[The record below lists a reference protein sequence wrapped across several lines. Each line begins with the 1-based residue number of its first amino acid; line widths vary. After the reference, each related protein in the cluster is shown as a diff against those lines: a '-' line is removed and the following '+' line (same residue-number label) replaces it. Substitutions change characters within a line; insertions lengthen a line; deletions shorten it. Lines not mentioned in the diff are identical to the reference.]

1 MIAVSRLQVA
11 PVKGLGLHFPEE
23 ISVATDGVP
32 GDRRFFL
39 VNEDGRLFSG
49 IDYGPLVQVVSES
62 DPAGTRLSL
71 TFPDGRV
78 VDGEVELGEE
88 KVTPFWG
95 RPVRGRYV
103 EGPWEDALSDFAGK
117 FLRLVRVD
125 DDRTGYDSS
134 PVTILGDAS
143 VEELGRQAGTNGGFD
158 ARRFR
163 MLIALAGHEAAR
175 GGRVDRRPGADR
187 RGAPPD
193 HRADRALRDD
203 DAQPGV
209 GQRAT
214 STRCGRSRT
223 TAACATATRSTSA
236 CSPRS
241 WSPGGSAW
249 AIPVEPL

>member
-1 MIAVSRLQVA
+1 MISVSRLQVA
-11 PVKGLGLHFPEE
+11 PVKGLGLHYPEE
-23 ISVATDGVP
+23 ISVAADGVP

-49 IDYGPLVQVVSES
+49 IDYGPLVQVVSEA

-88 KVTPFWG
+88 RVTPFWG

-143 VEELGRQAGTNGGFD
+143 VEELARQAGTNGGFD

-163 MLIALAGHEAAR
+163 MLIALSGTKPHEEDEWIGGQVRIGEVLLRVIEQTAR
-175 GGRVDRRPGADR
+175 
-187 RGAPPD
+187 
-193 HRADRALRDD
+193 
-203 DAQPGV
+203 
-209 GQRAT
+209 
-214 STRCGRSRT
+214 
-223 TAACATATRSTSA
+223 CATTTHNPDSGSRDFDTLRAIKNYRGVRDGDSIDFGVLA
-236 CSPRS
+236 QVAE
-241 WSPGGSAW
+241 PGRIRVGDL
-249 AIPVEPL
+249 VEPL